1 MTTMKAA
8 SYERYGAPA
17 VVRLVDVPRPVPKPN
32 ELLIRVSATTVNSGD
47 ARMRRADFGSPIL
60 TIFGRLFLGIFRPR
74 TRVLG
79 TAFAGVVESI
89 GDEVDRFKV
98 GDRVF
103 GSAGMGMGA
112 HSEYIALKQDAT
124 VIATPE
130 QLNDEHASAIP
141 FGGFT
146 ALYFLRDLTQI
157 EPGQRV
163 LVVGAS
169 GCVGI
174 SGVQYAKSVGAHVTG
189 VCSGKNAELVR
200 SLGADEVIDYTNADF
215 TKQAQRYD
223 VIFDTVGGVSFGA
236 CKGVLNDGGKYLA
249 TEMST
254 AIICQLLT
262 TRTFG
267 WFLGK
272 KRVFG
277 GVAMDKPEYLRVL
290 KGLTESGA
298 MAAVVDRVYG
308 FDEIQAAHARVD
320 TGRKAGSVVVRICHK
335 NSITPTVFFGANSII
350 ET

>member
-1 MTTMKAA
+1 MTTMRAA

-17 VVRLVDVPRPVPKPN
+17 VVTLVDRPMPVPKPN

-74 TRVLG
+74 THVLG
-79 TAFAGVVESI
+79 TAFAGTVEAT
-89 GDEVDRFKV
+89 GGEVDRFKV

-112 HSEYIALKQDAT
+112 HSEYITLKQDAT
-124 VIATPE
+124 VIETPE
-130 QLNDEHASAIP
+130 QLSDEDASAIP

-146 ALYFLRDLTQI
+146 ALYFLRDQAQI
-157 EPGQRV
+157 QPGQRV
-163 LVVGAS
+163 LIVGAS

-200 SLGADEVIDYTNADF
+200 SLGADEVIDYTSADF
-215 TKQAQRYD
+215 TKRAQRYD
-223 VIFDTVGGVSFGA
+223 VIFDTVGAVSFGA

-254 AIICQLLT
+254 AIICQMLT
-262 TRTFG
+262 TRVI
-267 WFLGK
+267 GK
-272 KRVFG
+272 KRVSG

-290 KGLTESGA
+290 KGLVESGE

-308 FDEIQAAHARVD
+308 FDEIQAAHGRVD
-320 TGRKAGSVVVRICHK
+320 TGRKAGSVVVQISAQASPVR
-335 NSITPTVFFGANSII
+335 SA
-350 ET
+350 

>member
-1 MTTMKAA
+1 MPTMKAA
-8 SYERYGAPA
+8 SYEHYGTPD
-17 VVRLVDVPRPVPKPN
+17 VVTLVDVPRPVPKPN
-32 ELLIRVSATTVNSGD
+32 ELLIRVSATSVNSGD
-47 ARMRRADFGSPIL
+47 ARMRRADFGSPVL
-60 TIFGRLFLGIFRPR
+60 TLFGRLFLGIFRPR
-74 TRVLG
+74 THVLG
-79 TAFAGVVESI
+79 TAFAGVVEAI
-89 GDEVDRFKV
+89 GDNVDRFKV

-112 HSEYIALKQDAT
+112 HSEYIALAQDAT
-124 VIATPE
+124 VIKTPE
-130 QLNDEHASAIP
+130 QLSDEHASAIP

-146 ALYFLRDLTQI
+146 ALYFLRDQAKLQSMQ
-157 EPGQRV
+157 PGQRV
-163 LVVGAS
+163 LIVGAS

-174 SGVQYAKSVGAHVTG
+174 SCVQYAKSVGAHVTG
-189 VCSGKNAELVR
+189 VCSGKNAQLVR
-200 SLGADEVIDYTNADF
+200 SLGADEVIDYTSVDF

-223 VIFDTVGGVSFGA
+223 VIFDTVGAVSFGA

-262 TRTFG
+262 TRLLG
-267 WFLGK
+267 RFLGK

-290 KGLTESGA
+290 KGLAESGE

-320 TGRKAGSVVVRICHK
+320 TGRKAGSVVVTMKGHPL
-335 NSITPTVFFGANSII
+335 NS
-350 ET
+350 

>member
-8 SYERYGAPA
+8 SSKRYGAPD
-17 VVRLVDVPRPVPKPN
+17 VVTLVDRPRPVPKPN
-32 ELLIRVSATTVNSGD
+32 ELLIRVNATTVNSGD

-79 TAFAGVVESI
+79 TAFAGVVEGI
-89 GDEVDRFKV
+89 GNEVDRFKV

-112 HSEYIALKQDAT
+112 HSEYITLKQDAT
-124 VIATPE
+124 VIETPE
-130 QLNDEHASAIP
+130 QLSDEHASAIP

-146 ALYFLRDLTQI
+146 ALYFLRDQAQI

-163 LVVGAS
+163 LIVGAS
-169 GCVGI
+169 GSVGI

-189 VCSGKNAELVR
+189 VCSGKNAQLVR
-200 SLGADEVIDYTNADF
+200 ELGADEVIDYTSVDF
-215 TKQAQRYD
+215 TKRAQRYD
-223 VIFDTVGGVSFGA
+223 VIFDTVGAVSFGA
-236 CKGVLNDGGKYLA
+236 CKGVLNNGGKYLA

-262 TRTFG
+262 TR
-267 WFLGK
+267 LIGK

-290 KGLTESGA
+290 KGLAESGE
-298 MAAVVDRVYG
+298 MTAVVDRLYG

-320 TGRKAGSVVVRICHK
+320 TGRKAGSVVVTISAQASPVR
-335 NSITPTVFFGANSII
+335 SA
-350 ET
+350 